1 MSLLEHPPPVPSPAA
16 LRDLDLHAASDDDL
30 LAAVGQLEVEQ
41 RRLDAARSRVI
52 GEVAARHVCERQAG
66 LTPKAWVGHQY
77 RVAASTAARQ
87 VAVANKLR
95 VLLTDMADALDRGV
109 ITFDHAALVARLCT
123 RRVERIVVEL
133 QPRFIEL
140 AQVLRFEAW
149 AHEVRGL
156 ISLAD
161 QDGPGPLAPPTN
173 SVAMSDG
180 LDGELHLDVDLVGA
194 AAASVRAALIDE
206 AQRRYRAYVRAA
218 NASPHGVD
226 QADDPEAVAAAFFE
240 FPGRRQ
246 LLGEALVELVRAGA
260 SARPGATAPV
270 TDVTLVVRASDPLD
284 VRTPDGVRLQDDT
297 VRRLLCDAV
306 FHPVVVDRLG
316 RPIDHG
322 RAQRFFTPD
331 QHRLARVRDGGCGH
345 PGCDAPASWTHLH
358 HVEHWEHDGPTDMA
372 NGLSGC
378 PHHHSLWHSEGWD
391 VRPDPDTH
399 HLDHGFII
407 ITPEGR
413 ILRSQ
418 QHGRV
423 RPLVAQLGLD

>member
-1 MSLLEHPPPVPSPAA
+1 MALLEHPPPNPSPAA
-16 LRDLDLHAASDDDL
+16 LRDLDIHAATDDDL
-30 LAAVGQLEVEQ
+30 LAAVGELEAEQ
-41 RRLDAARSRVI
+41 RRLDAARSRVL

-66 LTPKAWVGHQY
+66 LTPKAWLGHEH
-77 RVAASTAARQ
+77 RVAAPTAARQ
-87 VAVANKLR
+87 VAVARKLR
-95 VLLTDMADALDRGV
+95 LLLTDTAEALDEGV

-123 RRVERIVVEL
+123 SRVERIVIEL

-194 AAASVRAALIDE
+194 EAASVRAALLEE
-206 AQRRYRAYVRAA
+206 AQRRYRAAVTAA
-218 NASPHGVD
+218 NASPDSVD
-226 QADDPEAVAAAFFE
+226 VADDPEHIAATFFE

-246 LLGEALVELVRAGA
+246 LLGEALVELIRAGA

-270 TDVTLVVRASDPLD
+270 TDVTLVVQASDPLD
-284 VRTPDGVRLQDDT
+284 ARTPDGVRLQDDT

-306 FHPVVVDRLG
+306 FRPVVVDSLG
-316 RPIDHG
+316 KPIDHG
-322 RAQRFFTPD
+322 RAKRFFTPD

-345 PGCDAPASWTHLH
+345 PGCDAPAEFTHLH
-358 HVEHWEHDGPTDMA
+358 HVQHWEHDGRTDLE

-378 PHHHSLWHSEGWD
+378 PYHHSLWHSDGWD

-399 HLDHGFII
+399 HLDQGFII
-407 ITPEGR
+407 ITPDGR

-418 QHGRV
+418 QHGRP
-423 RPLVAQLGLD
+423 RPLIAELGLD